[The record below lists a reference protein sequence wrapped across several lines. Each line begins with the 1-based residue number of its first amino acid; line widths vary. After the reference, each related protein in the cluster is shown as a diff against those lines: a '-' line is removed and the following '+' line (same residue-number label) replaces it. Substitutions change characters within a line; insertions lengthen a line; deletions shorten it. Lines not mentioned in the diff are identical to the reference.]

1 MNFFSYNRKYFPK
14 ISKNPYVG
22 AISTW
27 GEIFFSRLWP
37 RAAPP
42 KMVISLWNFCQL
54 TFHYLSTCTRSFRRF
69 RSKING
75 VPSQGFRGTPP
86 IYGPPP
92 LGGNFFFQLF
102 LPLTSCHHSKNG
114 DILVKPFDSSAPT
127 IRAHA
132 QEVSWDFDQN
142 VVGLPVKVFWG
153 TPQIYQP
160 PPLGGFPVLMH
171 SIEKSC
177 FFGASG

>member
-1 MNFFSYNRKYFPK
+1 MQGQFAVGGNFFFLPLTPCPSFKNGDISLKLLSANLPLSVHMHKKFRGILIK
-14 ISKNPYVG
+14 IQWGSQSRVSGDPSNLR
-22 AISTW
+22 ATSTW
-27 GEIFFSRLWP
+27 G
-37 RAAPP
+37 
-42 KMVISLWNFCQL
+42 K
-54 TFHYLSTCTRSFRRF
+54 
-69 RSKING
+69 
-75 VPSQGFRGTPP
+75 
-86 IYGPPP
+86 
-92 LGGNFFFQLF
+92 FFFQLF